1 MGGWVTLRQKFAA
14 VLRSAP
20 DTPLPQVLAA
30 AEGDFESNLP
40 TNQPN
45 SQPTPT
51 NQLNSPPTPTKQP
64 TI

>member
-20 DTPLPQVLAA
+20 DNPLPQVLAAA

-40 TNQPN
+40 TNQLN

-51 NQLNSPPTPTKQP
+51 E
-64 TI
+64 

>member
-40 TNQPN
+40 TNQLN
-45 SQPTPT
+45 SQ
-51 NQLNSPPTPTKQP
+51 PTPTKQP
-64 TI
+64 T